1 MIASAI
7 YDLFDANLE
16 QVTLEREAERNGTAA
31 PAPLAPI
38 NVADNYEVVR
48 DRYGNLGL
56 NVTADDDDDWVLG
69 FGAAGALNGSATSDT
84 IIEGYGDDVL
94 DAGAGIDTLIGEG
107 GNDTLISVDG
117 GDSLDG
123 GAGANRFFI
132 EDTTLNGAVLID
144 GSFWWHKHNT
154 LILGDPNG
162 CQETLTRGDLTGY
175 FKYWSSDCPRSDFT
189 VVVDSTDWTLFGK
202 DGDACATGPLC

>member
-38 NVADNYEVVR
+38 NVADNYKVVR

-69 FGAAGALNGSATSDT
+69 FGAAGTLNGSATSDT
-84 IIEGYGDDVL
+84 IIGGYGDDVL

-132 EDTTLNGAVLID
+132 
-144 GSFWWHKHNT
+144 
-154 LILGDPNG
+154 
-162 CQETLTRGDLTGY
+162 
-175 FKYWSSDCPRSDFT
+175 
-189 VVVDSTDWTLFGK
+189 
-202 DGDACATGPLC
+202 